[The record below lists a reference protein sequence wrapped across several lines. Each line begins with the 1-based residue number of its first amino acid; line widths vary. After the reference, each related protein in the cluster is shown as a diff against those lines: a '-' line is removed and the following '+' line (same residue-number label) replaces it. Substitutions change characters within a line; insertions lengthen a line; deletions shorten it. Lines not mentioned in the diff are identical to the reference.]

1 MSPLRQPRL
10 LRVAMEIWNAMDP
23 ELQTLRAAVQRN
35 CHISDARHA
44 GEDTLC
50 VYLLKMREYFRWE
63 QGHSF
68 RATLSKTSVAGW
80 LTEREQLWEQLEDAP
95 FEPVPVNGQRYDPF
109 DTAAINAAV
118 IPLGLVYSGGI
129 GRRAKPHF
137 FLADLERRER
147 YNGFTVLISAH
158 EYARDLSAPPAMSL
172 QDTIFVRRESLRRLI
187 WEKVEEWRW
196 SRRDNPMGRA
206 IAYYDFDRDPDGAL
220 EAMTGN
226 EVETLILHEAGEV
239 MAGRELGG
247 DWEALLATLPRS
259 RAEIGARAVRDL
271 FADCLSTL
279 PTLLKVLDPASLHF
293 YVANLTGMRKEL
305 FPRLIDAYHQWIE
318 NGDLDPLN
326 TAIHAGASHWR
337 SVATQ
342 MREHYR
348 QDPDTCAAAIESL
361 ILASRL

>member
-1 MSPLRQPRL
+1 
-10 LRVAMEIWNAMDP
+10 MDP
-23 ELQTLRAAVQRN
+23 ELETLRSAVQRN

-44 GEDTLC
+44 GDDTLC
-50 VYLLKMREYFRWE
+50 VYLLRMREYYRWE

-68 RATLSKTSVAGW
+68 RATLPKRAVGDW
-80 LTEREQLWEQLEDAP
+80 LTAREQLWEQLEDAP

-118 IPLGLVYSGGI
+118 IPRGLVYSGGI

-137 FLADLERRER
+137 FLAHLERRER
-147 YNGFTVLISAH
+147 YNGFTVLISAR

-206 IAYYDFDRDPDGAL
+206 IAYYDFERDPDGAL

-239 MAGRELGG
+239 MVGHELGT

-259 RAEIGARAVRDL
+259 RVEIVARAVRDL
-271 FADCLSTL
+271 LADCLSTL

-293 YVANLTGMRKEL
+293 YFANLTGMRKEL
-305 FPRLIDAYHQWIE
+305 FPGLVDAYHQWIE
-318 NGDLDPLN
+318 NRDLDPLN
-326 TAIHAGASHWR
+326 TAISAGVTHWR
-337 SVATQ
+337 SMAVQ
-342 MREHYR
+342 MLQLYR
-348 QDPDTCAAAIESL
+348 QDPKDCAAAMETL